1 MSYLKPSV
9 VPTVRIQPPALTLAS
24 SPVQSAL
31 RLPPQAYLSSLPC
44 NKLAS
49 LHSLCLRV
57 LEHTV
62 LFDLSS
68 VLRVFLGSSSPF
80 YDSSTYFYYYIV
92 PVLMA
97 APTRTRMVSSQPRT

>member
-9 VPTVRIQPPALTLAS
+9 APTVRIQPPALTLAS

-31 RLPPQAYLSSLPC
+31 SLPPQAYLSSLPC

-49 LHSLCLRV
+49 LHSLCLRI

-68 VLRVFLGSSSPF
+68 VLRVFLGSSNPF
-80 YDSSTYFYYYIV
+80 YDSTYFYNYIV